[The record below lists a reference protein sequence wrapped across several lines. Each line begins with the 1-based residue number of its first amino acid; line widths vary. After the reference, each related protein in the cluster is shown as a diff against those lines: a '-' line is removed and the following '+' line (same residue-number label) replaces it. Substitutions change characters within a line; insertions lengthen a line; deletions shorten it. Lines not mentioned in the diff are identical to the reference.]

1 MGIGSLTLGAS
12 PRHGAE
18 RAHARVDWPRK
29 LASAAP
35 TSHACF
41 VDFKMRWRPG
51 REAKRQQ
58 LGETVKADWLRR
70 KTVPHTAKKL
80 GIPLGRVVA
89 IRRSLGLRGR
99 AEPRLHLPV
108 RHPDFP
114 FKLFRR
120 PSRPRE
126 WMCWSPFSRRSVRVA
141 RFLAERRLGRALRPD
156 EWAILED
163 GDNENLTDESV
174 LVCSP
179 QEAHRFRNRRKSDAV
194 SAE

>member
-1 MGIGSLTLGAS
+1 
-12 PRHGAE
+12 
-18 RAHARVDWPRK
+18 
-29 LASAAP
+29 
-35 TSHACF
+35 
-41 VDFKMRWRPG
+41 MRWRPG